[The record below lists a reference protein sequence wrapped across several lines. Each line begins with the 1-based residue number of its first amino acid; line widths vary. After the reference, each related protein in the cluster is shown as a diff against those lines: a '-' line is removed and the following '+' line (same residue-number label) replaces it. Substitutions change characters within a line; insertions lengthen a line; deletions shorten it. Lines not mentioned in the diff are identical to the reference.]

1 MPLKLFSRISN
12 KKTSPDA
19 ITIVSGLPRS
29 GTSMMMQM
37 LQAGGLE
44 ILTDNQRS
52 ADDDNPKGYYEF
64 ERVKKLKDGDTQW
77 VQAAQG
83 KCVKVISALLE
94 HLPKEYTYQ
103 IVFMLRSIDEILA
116 SQKQMLVRRQEPTDR
131 VSDEKLAG
139 LFQSHLSSIREWLD
153 RQPNIRVLYINYNDL
168 IQNPK
173 PLVEEISAFLDT
185 PVDTL
190 AMLEIPDRQLYRQRS

>member
-1 MPLKLFSRISN
+1 
-12 KKTSPDA
+12 
-19 ITIVSGLPRS
+19 
-29 GTSMMMQM
+29 
-37 LQAGGLE
+37 
-44 ILTDNQRS
+44 
-52 ADDDNPKGYYEF
+52 
-64 ERVKKLKDGDTQW
+64 
-77 VQAAQG
+77 
-83 KCVKVISALLE
+83 LE